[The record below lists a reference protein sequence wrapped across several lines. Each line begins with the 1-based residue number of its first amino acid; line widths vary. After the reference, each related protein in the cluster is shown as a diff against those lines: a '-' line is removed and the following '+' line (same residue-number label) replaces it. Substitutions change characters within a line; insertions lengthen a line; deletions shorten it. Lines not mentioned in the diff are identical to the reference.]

1 MSNTVL
7 VVDDDERDRAMLS
20 AMVSSLGYQVETAVD
35 GEDALAKIS
44 GQPIAVVLTDLMMP
58 RVDGFRLLGTLAAK
72 GQHPPVI
79 VLTSFGSIENAVSVV
94 HDLQA
99 FWFLE
104 KPPQLAILKTLIQRA
119 LTHSNLCKETERL
132 HRELSY
138 QSDLVGTTPA
148 MTQLIALTERVAPT
162 QAAVLITG
170 ESGTGKEMV
179 ARAIH
184 QLSTRADGPFVAIN
198 CAALPHDLIES
209 ELFGH
214 EKGAFTGAVGRHPG
228 CFEQAH
234 GGTLLLDEIADMP
247 MVMQARLLRVLDES
261 KVRPLGGKSEIEV
274 DVRVLA
280 ATNRRIESLDKQR
293 LREDLFYRLNV
304 FCIHIPPLRERKEDI
319 PLLSLAIIQQLNRK
333 HGSEILHLHADT
345 LERLTAY
352 SWPGNVR
359 ELRNVLEW
367 AVITCGGGTIMPE
380 HLPRAF
386 NAPMAPAQDLIRQTD
401 SSDTRASEAVFHFD
415 RGCALGDVEMAYIQS
430 TLELTAHNRKEAAR
444 LLGISLRTLYNRL
457 ASSLHRERQIEHK
470 A

>member
-1 MSNTVL
+1 MSITVL
-7 VVDDDERDRAMLS
+7 VVDDDERDRVMLS
-20 AMVSSLGYQVETAVD
+20 SMVSSLGYQVETAVD

-44 GQPIAVVLTDLMMP
+44 GQPVAVVLTDLMMP
-58 RVDGFRLLGTLAAK
+58 RVDGFRLLRTLAAK
-72 GQHPPVI
+72 GRHPPVI
-79 VLTSFGSIENAVSVV
+79 VLTSFGNIENAVSLI

-104 KPPQLAILKTLIQRA
+104 KPPQLAILKPLIERA
-119 LTHSNLCKETERL
+119 LAYNKLCKETERL

-138 QSDLVGTTPA
+138 RDLIGTTPA
-148 MTQLIALTERVAPT
+148 MKQLIALTERVAPT

-179 ARAIH
+179 ARTIH
-184 QLSTRADGPFVAIN
+184 QLSTRADHPFVAIN

-228 CFEQAH
+228 CFEQAQ

-247 MVMQARLLRVLDES
+247 TVMQARLLRVLDQS

-280 ATNRRIESLDKQR
+280 ATNRRIDGLDKQR
-293 LREDLFYRLNV
+293 LREDLLYRLNV

-345 LERLTAY
+345 LERLTTHT
-352 SWPGNVR
+352 WPGNVR

-380 HLPRAF
+380 HLPRTF
-386 NAPMAPAQDLIRQTD
+386 NAPVVREQDLIRPAD
-401 SSDTRASEAVFHFD
+401 SSDAPRGSVFHFD
-415 RGCALGDVEMAYIQS
+415 RGCALGDLEMAYIQS

-457 ASSLHRERQIEHK
+457 ASSLHRGRQIEHNV
-470 A
+470 